1 LSAASGDRATPAEV
15 GPTEDGAQLR
25 IRWRD
30 GHVSEYT
37 PRLLRLSCPC
47 AGCVEEMSGRPLLNP
62 ALRPAGRVSAGHRV
76 RGAVRAAVRWSDGHK
91 TGIYPFDMLRDLCRC
106 LECLDPEG
114 SGSSE

>member
-1 LSAASGDRATPAEV
+1 LSAASGDRAAPVEV

-25 IRWRD
+25 IRWGD

-37 PRLLRLSCPC
+37 PRFLRLSCPC

-62 ALRPAGRVSAGHRV
+62 AYVRQDVYPQAIEYVGRYALRFD
-76 RGAVRAAVRWSDGHK
+76 WSDGHK
-91 TGIYPFDMLRDLCRC
+91 TGIYPFDMLRGLCRC

-114 SGSSE
+114 SSE